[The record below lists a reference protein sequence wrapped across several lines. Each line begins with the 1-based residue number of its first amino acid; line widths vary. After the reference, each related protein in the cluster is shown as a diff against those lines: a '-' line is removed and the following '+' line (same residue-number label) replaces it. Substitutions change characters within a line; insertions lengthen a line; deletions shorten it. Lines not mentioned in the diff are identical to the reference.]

1 MKKSVSLRL
10 TYFGMKVKILDRY
23 IISKFLSTFLFSIVL
38 IISLAIV
45 IDLTE
50 KIDDFFEKEAPLRAI
65 VFDYYFNFIPYYA
78 NLFMFLFIFIAVV
91 FFTSK
96 MTQNTEVIA
105 IISSGVS
112 FRRFM
117 MPYFFTAAVL
127 AASSFVLSNF
137 IIPPA
142 NRIRLDFE
150 DTYIN
155 NTFYNRDRHIHRQL
169 SPGVFMYMENFNTRN
184 NVGFEFS
191 LETFEGKELKSKL
204 LATKLQWDTVK
215 NKWKI
220 TKYQI
225 RTFDGDNE
233 TLEFGKEIDTTLNI
247 SPEDFKRRDTEKAKM
262 DFFELNDY
270 ISDAVMR
277 GETNVNNYLLEKH
290 QRIAFPFSTFILTL
304 IGVVISSR
312 KRRGGTGL
320 NIGIGLLL
328 SFMYLF
334 FMQMA
339 SQFTIKGN
347 LNPIISAWLPN
358 AVFAIIALFMYRIAP
373 K

>member
-1 MKKSVSLRL
+1 M
-10 TYFGMKVKILDRY
+10 
-23 IISKFLSTFLFSIVL
+23 FSIAL

-45 IDLTE
+45 IDITE
-50 KIDDFFEKEAPLRAI
+50 KIDDFFEKEAPLKEII
-65 VFDYYFNFIPYYA
+65 VDYYFNFIPFYA

-117 MPYFFTAAVL
+117 MPYFFTAGIL
-127 AASSFVLSNF
+127 AFASFILSNF

-142 NRIRLDFE
+142 NKIRLDFE
-150 DTYIN
+150 DTYVN
-155 NTFYNRDRHIHRQL
+155 GTYFNRDRHIHRQL
-169 SPGVFMYMENFNTRN
+169 SPGVFMYMENFNARSN
-184 NVGFEFS
+184 SGFEFS
-191 LETFEGKELKSKL
+191 LERFEGKELKSKL
-204 LATKLQWDTVK
+204 MAQKAEWDSLKQKWTVS
-215 NKWKI
+215 
-220 TKYQI
+220 KYQI
-225 RTFDGDNE
+225 RTIDGTEE
-233 TLEFGKEIDTTLNI
+233 TLEQGKKIDTTLNI
-247 SPEDFKRRDTEKAKM
+247 KPEDFKRRDTEKAKM
-262 DFFELNDY
+262 DYFELNAF
-270 ISDAVMR
+270 IADAKMR

-320 NIGIGLLL
+320 NVGIGLLL
-328 SFMYLF
+328 SFAYLF

-339 SQFTIKGN
+339 AQFTIKGN
-347 LNPIISAWLPN
+347 LDPMISAWIPN
-358 AVFAIIALFMYRIAP
+358 GVFAVIALFMYRIAP